1 MRPSSE
7 YLDKIIEQTA
17 LEPVKVLDHGF
28 IRVVDYCGNET
39 SVIKA
44 ARQSYSAD
52 PVPRK
57 PSEDRNLIRYL
68 VRHRHTTPLEMCEL
82 ALQVKLPIFVA
93 RQWIRHRMANT
104 NELSGRYTELPREFY
119 VPDLT
124 QIKNQS
130 TNNKQG
136 RGEQLGL
143 EDAQRIRDLMVTDA
157 NTSFDNY
164 DTLLNVY
171 DLARELA
178 RTNLPLSTYTTWT
191 WKTDLHNLLH
201 FLSLRLDSHAQYEI
215 RVYADIIWQWIRGW
229 VPEIAEAFNDYR
241 VESISFSKQ
250 EQMVLRQM
258 ISGIRPSD
266 LDCYGTSVLA
276 SRELAEFKEKM
287 SKLWL

>member
-1 MRPSSE
+1 MRPNSE

-39 SVIKA
+39 AVIKA
-44 ARQSYSAD
+44 ARQSYAAD

-241 VESISFSKQ
+241 LESISFSKQ

>member
-1 MRPSSE
+1 MRPNSE

-143 EDAQRIRDLMVTDA
+143 EDAQRIRDLMIADA
-157 NTSFDNY
+157 NASFDNY

-241 VESISFSKQ
+241 LESISFSKQ

-276 SRELAEFKEKM
+276 GRELAEFKEKM

>member
-241 VESISFSKQ
+241 LESISFSKQ